1 MRLLG
6 VRFRHEK
13 LRTHCE
19 TGWVFSP
26 SLTEHLERSSA
37 VQSLEIPGKVGSH
50 HESQNVGFQRIKTQ
64 VMKRLNRS
72 SYNRTIHSLDLA
84 AIPRMVRLG

>member
-1 MRLLG
+1 MRSCGLIAKQAGFSVQASQNTLSG
-6 VRFRHEK
+6 VQPCK
-13 LRTHCE
+13 
-19 TGWVFSP
+19 
-26 SLTEHLERSSA
+26 ERSSA
-37 VQSLEIPGKVGSH
+37 VQSLEMPGKVGSP